1 VEGTN
6 EVRPGKLY
14 AQEDFNYGGQPPPP
28 GGAKPDLFGEK
39 KPSSQAGS
47 RRDEIWQQK
56 MQQRSDQVAQP
67 TLPTHIMQNPAP

>member
-56 MQQRSDQVAQP
+56 MQ
-67 TLPTHIMQNPAP
+67 